1 MKIIKSINVSLSMRT
16 MRISE
21 VAELDLSHESAA
33 RSAAYQLSKTENM
46 SFSVRKKWDKIV
58 ITRVK

>member
-1 MKIIKSINVSLSMRT
+1 MRT